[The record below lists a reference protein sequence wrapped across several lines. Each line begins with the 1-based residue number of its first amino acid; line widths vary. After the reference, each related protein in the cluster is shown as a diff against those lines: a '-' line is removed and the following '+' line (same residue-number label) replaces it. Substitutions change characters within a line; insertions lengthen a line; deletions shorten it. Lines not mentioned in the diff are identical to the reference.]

1 VGIILTLEKIM
12 RNFVQ
17 QSFWDCLRLLNTP
30 DAWSGEP
37 AKAKTRNPAERAR
50 EDEDERWMMNEWKT
64 YVVVDEKREKRG

>member
-30 DAWSGEP
+30 DA
-37 AKAKTRNPAERAR
+37 
-50 EDEDERWMMNEWKT
+50 
-64 YVVVDEKREKRG
+64 